1 MLLNLLLVVAIIIAI
16 AGTYIPWSKVQG
28 LSAFYRKTVCAV
40 YILSWLVLVG
50 FGIAGVDYFYSM
62 KEALR

>member
-1 MLLNLLLVVAIIIAI
+1 MLANLLLIVAIAIAV

-28 LSAFYRKTVCAV
+28 LSAFRRKAVCAV

-50 FGIAGVDYFYSM
+50 YGIAGVDYFYSM